1 MRRFLLSLLVLA
13 GTLTTQADDY
23 PYLTFQKTDGTTQ
36 PVDVSGLILTFSNGQ
51 LIATTSS
58 GNVTFSLMELS
69 KMYFSTSG
77 STSLIANGL
86 AFSSTTATAT
96 LGQTFTTPTLTNPYN
111 LSLTWASTEEG
122 VATVNQA
129 GSVTLVGVGTT
140 VISASFAGDD
150 TYLAGSVSYTL
161 TVEKADPIDNGLAFS
176 SATATAILGE
186 EFMGPTLINPYCLK
200 VYWSSSDE
208 TVATVDDDGYVRLI
222 AAGETVISAMFEG
235 NDEYLAGTVSY
246 TLTVEKPA
254 PVDNGLAFSSVTAT
268 ATLGEEFTPPVLS
281 NPYNLPLTWTSSN
294 EGVASV
300 DEEGAVTLVSAGVTD
315 IAAMFAGNDDYL
327 SGTVSYTLTVEELVV
342 DAISDMNAGGDDRV
356 SVYTLSGV
364 LVGQFDSLAQ
374 AQARLAEGF
383 YVVKTFDGKS
393 KKVKK

>member
-1 MRRFLLSLLVLA
+1 MLVLA
-13 GTLTTQADDY
+13 GTLVAQADDY

-36 PVDVSGLILTFSNGQ
+36 PVDVSGLVLTFSNGQ

-111 LSLTWASTEEG
+111 LSVTWASTEEG

-161 TVEKADPIDNGLAFS
+161 TVEKAEPVDNGLAFAS
-176 SATATAILGE
+176 TTATATLGE
-186 EFMGPTLINPYCLK
+186 DFTPPSLLNPYCLK
-200 VYWSSSDE
+200 VYWESSDE
-208 TVATVDDDGYVRLI
+208 TVATVDVDGYVRLI
-222 AAGETVISAMFEG
+222 AAGETVISATFAG
-235 NDEYLAGTVSY
+235 DDTYLPGTVSY

-254 PVDNGLAFSSVTAT
+254 PVDNGLAFSSTTAT

-281 NPYNLPLTWTSSN
+281 NPYNLPLTWTSSD
-294 EGVASV
+294 EKVASV
-300 DEEGAVTLVSAGVTD
+300 DDAGAVTLLGAGITD

-327 SGTVSYTLTVEELVV
+327 AGTVTYTLTVEELVV
-342 DAISDMNAGGDDRV
+342 DAISDMNAGADDRV

-364 LVGQFDSLAQ
+364 LVGRFETLSQAQ
-374 AQARLAEGF
+374 AQLAEGF
-383 YVVKTFDGKS
+383 YVVKTYDGKS